1 MRRKKILINKEN
13 TKKISEALKGNI
25 IIASLIDQAGI
36 KYTDLEEYINP
47 KMENL
52 NSPFL
57 FKDMEKAVKRII
69 ESVDKKENILIYGDY
84 DADGNTATAI
94 LIHFFRKIGHKNI
107 SYMIPSR
114 LIDGYG
120 ISMDKISEIKEKNI
134 DLIITVDCGI
144 KNVDEIKKLNEL
156 GIDVILT
163 DHHEQGD
170 EIPDAF
176 SVINPKV
183 KKEKYPFKELSGA
196 GVSFKLVS
204 GINEKLNILSKKD
217 IYILM
222 LIASIGTIGDVMPL
236 IKENRDIINICRK
249 NLKINDLP
257 NGLKELFIDY
267 PNFNA
272 EDIAYYIVPK
282 INSSGRMG
290 EEFAIK
296 LLVEE
301 DIFYAK
307 KYKEKLEFLN
317 EERKRLTEEGFLEID
332 KKIIEEKIYNNDYIF
347 VGKENLHEGVIG
359 IIASK
364 VSEKYNKAVS
374 IYTNKNN
381 GEMVA
386 SSRCINQDVNI
397 YNFLEKFKKYFTAFG
412 GHDFAAGFSFKKED
426 EEKIKDLISKEKVLK
441 EEKIL
446 KYNNVLNLNEISLD
460 LVKSMEILK
469 PFGNKNEEPIFLFK
483 NLFVK
488 NIVRYPKITKI
499 TFTQKVGHKIN
510 LKTKEKI
517 YVEKEI
523 DAISFKNLDDINIG
537 EEIDI
542 YANLRINSFRGIE
555 NVQLFI

>member
-25 IIASLIDQAGI
+25 IIASIIDQAGI

-301 DIFYAK
+301 DIFNAK

-332 KKIIEEKIYNNDYIF
+332 KKILEEKIYNNDYIF

-523 DAISFKNLDDINIG
+523 DAISFKNLEDINIG

>member
-1 MRRKKILINKEN
+1 MKRKKILINKEN

-36 KYTDLEEYINP
+36 KYIDLEEYINP

-69 ESVDKKENILIYGDY
+69 ESVNKKENILIYGDY

-94 LIHFFRKIGHKNI
+94 LIHFFRKIGYKNI

-144 KNVDEIKKLNEL
+144 KNVDEIKKLNKL

-176 SVINPKV
+176 AVINPKV

-236 IKENRDIINICRK
+236 VKENRDIINICRK

-301 DIFYAK
+301 DIFNAK

-426 EEKIKDLISKEKVLK
+426 EEKINDLISKEKVLK

-446 KYNNVLNLNEISLD
+446 KYNNILNLNEISLD

-523 DAISFKNLDDINIG
+523 DAISFKNLEDINIG

-542 YANLRINSFRGIE
+542 YANLRINNFRGIE

>member
-25 IIASLIDQAGI
+25 IIASIIDQAGI

-301 DIFYAK
+301 DIFNAK

-426 EEKIKDLISKEKVLK
+426 EEKIKEIISKEKVLK

>member
-25 IIASLIDQAGI
+25 IIASIIDQAGI

-120 ISMDKISEIKEKNI
+120 ISMDKISKIKEKNI

-144 KNVDEIKKLNEL
+144 KNVDEIKKLNKL

>member
-1 MRRKKILINKEN
+1 MKRKKILINKEN

-36 KYTDLEEYINP
+36 KYIDLEEYINP

-84 DADGNTATAI
+84 DADGNTATSI
-94 LIHFFRKIGHKNI
+94 LIHFFRKIGYKNI

-120 ISMDKISEIKEKNI
+120 ISMDKIAEIKEKNI

-176 SVINPKV
+176 AVINPKV

-222 LIASIGTIGDVMPL
+222 LIAAIGTIGDVMPL
-236 IKENRDIINICRK
+236 VKENRDIINICRK

-386 SSRCINQDVNI
+386 SSRCTNQDVNI

-446 KYNNVLNLNEISLD
+446 KYNNILNLNEISLD

-523 DAISFKNLDDINIG
+523 DAISFKNLEDINIG

-542 YANLRINSFRGIE
+542 YANLRINNFRGIE